1 MTQKYVYFF
10 GAGSAEGSGDL
21 KDLLGDKGAS
31 LAEMTRLGINVPP
44 GFTVSAEA
52 CGEYY
57 ANNRSLPSQV
67 WDQILAHLK
76 RLEECMGK
84 KIGDTFDP
92 LLLAVRSGARVP
104 MPGLMD
110 TILNLGLNE
119 ETAGALSVK
128 TQNEQFAHDCH
139 RRFIAMFGSAALGM
153 DPSLFATLLGREKK
167 GRGAA
172 SATES
177 RYLQGLIK
185 KSKALIKKKVDVEF
199 PQDPMKQLRM
209 AVEAAFLSWNAKQ
222 AVSYRQTR
230 NIPNEWGAAVNVQAM
245 VFGNMG
251 SDCCTGAAFSR
262 NPASGE
268 RKFFGEFLINAQG
281 EDGS

>member
-21 KDLLGDKGAS
+21 KDLLGGKGAS

-44 GFTVSAEA
+44 GFTISAEA

-57 ANNRSLPSQV
+57 SNNKTLPSQI
-67 WDQILAHLK
+67 WDQILANLK
-76 RLEECMGK
+76 RLEECMDRK
-84 KIGDTFDP
+84 FGDTFDP

-119 ETAGALSVK
+119 ETACALSVK
-128 TQNEQFAHDCH
+128 AQNERFAHDCH

-153 DPSLFATLLGREKK
+153 DPSLFETLLDRKK
-167 GRGAA
+167 KDRGAV
-172 SATES
+172 SDMELTD
-177 RYLQGLIK
+177 RDLRGLIK
-185 KSKALIKKKVDVEF
+185 KYKALVKKKAGVEF
-199 PQDPMKQLRM
+199 PRDPMEQLRM
-209 AVEAAFLSWNAKQ
+209 AVEAAFLSWNAKP

-230 NIPNEWGAAVNVQAM
+230 NIPNE
-245 VFGNMG
+245 
-251 SDCCTGAAFSR
+251 
-262 NPASGE
+262 
-268 RKFFGEFLINAQG
+268 
-281 EDGS
+281 